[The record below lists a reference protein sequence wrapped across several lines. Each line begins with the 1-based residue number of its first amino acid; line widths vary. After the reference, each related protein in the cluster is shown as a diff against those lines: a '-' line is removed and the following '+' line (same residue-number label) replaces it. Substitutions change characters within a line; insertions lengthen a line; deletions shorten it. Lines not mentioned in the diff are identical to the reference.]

1 MESDPTPGDPDEVRE
16 LADALQTFADD
27 VSEALGRVRGL
38 ASDRAVQ
45 DWAGLSA
52 EAFRSEFDGVPG
64 NLTKLRDSYDLCAQ
78 ALQTYWP
85 KLQTA
90 QGQAD
95 RALDRA
101 IAAQADLTSAQA
113 SLGDAQS
120 WVSRAGDESDR
131 LQREGERDNAPPPDE
146 AEVRAAT
153 RDRQAADSARD
164 AAQSRVDTAQD
175 SLDAARELARQA
187 REMREEAAR
196 EAARDIDEASDAGIQ
211 NRKWWQK
218 AVHWVTENWDTIV
231 DVCKVIVAVLGIVVM
246 IIGGP
251 LALIVLAAALVV
263 LADTLIKY
271 SRGEAS
277 LWDVA
282 FSALDCIPGMKGL
295 TTLGG
300 LARGMRGLASGGL
313 RGMALG
319 TRGLGQQVRGMGRG
333 IRSLFSRGDPIDMAT
348 GEVVLSAADVELPGV
363 LPLILER
370 HHRTSVRSGT
380 WFGRSWASTLDQR
393 LALDADADGV
403 RLCADDG
410 MTLYYPRPLPD
421 EPVFPVEGPRWA
433 LAWSGRPEDPLVVH
447 QRDTGRSLHFAAVPG
462 RRGGELPL
470 TAMTDRNG
478 NRIDVAYA
486 ADGTPTDV
494 VHSAGYHVGITTHRR
509 RITQLRLLSD
519 PERPVLLRYGYDAA
533 GNLASVTNSSG
544 RPLTFSYD
552 ARRRLTRWEDPN
564 GTWHAYTYDEH
575 GRCTATDGTG
585 GALAS
590 RIVHDP
596 ATHRTLFTDSLGET
610 TVYQF
615 DDAYH
620 LLTETD
626 PLGHHTHRTWDR
638 YDRLLTVTDPLG
650 RTTTHTYDEH
660 GALLTATRPDGA
672 RVTVT
677 RDASGLPTEV
687 VREDGA
693 RWRQEHDAR
702 GNLVAVTDP
711 SGACTTYTYDD
722 RGGHASTTDPLGHTT
737 RIRNDAA
744 GLTVAV
750 TDPTGA
756 TGTVTR
762 DAFGRPVAVTDPT
775 GATVTTTWSVEGHPL
790 TVTDPTGAER
800 RWTRDAGGNPVAYTD
815 ESGRTTRWT
824 YGPFDLPVSQVLPDG
839 TRHDF
844 VRDTE
849 LRIRRVTAPGGL
861 AWSHTYDAAGRLV
874 AQSDYDGRALTY
886 TYDPAGA
893 LLSRTNALG
902 QTVSYT
908 YDAVGAMTARDAD
921 GRRTDYVYDAA
932 GRPVAATGPDARIT
946 FERDVLGRVLAET
959 VGDRTVRHAYDP
971 LGRPVGR
978 TTPTGH
984 HSVTRY
990 DAAGRPAE
998 LRTGARVLRF
1008 DRDHAGR
1015 ETARTLGH
1023 DLAVHQTWDDRG
1035 LLTGQTLTAG
1045 GRTLHSRSWTHRPDR
1060 APASVAEL
1068 PGGRTDFTLDAL
1080 NRITEAAGPGGTEAY
1095 AYDPLGNQ
1103 AAARWPDEDTGAAGP
1118 RAYAGTRVLTAGAVH
1133 HEYDAAGRTV
1143 LRRRKRLSRKP
1154 ETWRYAWDAEDR
1166 LTEVTTPD
1174 GTRWRYLYDPFDRRT
1189 AKQRLAPDG
1198 TVAEQ
1203 VTYAWSGS
1211 TLIEQTTT
1219 GAGDSA
1225 GTTLTWDHHEL
1236 RPVAQTERR
1245 AAPPTASPTAP
1256 PTTPPTDLAT
1266 ASDSEIDARFHAIV
1280 TGLTGAPTELVD
1292 DTGRIAWQAR
1302 ATVWGVTTAAPGA
1315 TTDTPLRFPG
1325 QYADDETGWHY
1336 NLHRHYDPATARYT
1350 TPDPLGLGP
1359 VRNPVAYVDNP
1370 QTHADPLGLAPC
1382 TPIEINWGRPDG
1394 QIVLS
1399 GHGGIYTGDMSLV
1412 TVPEGTWLHFYS
1424 RHGESLENF
1433 LGNRIEMANPT
1444 PVRVWGPGTRVP
1456 DYLLFPPN
1464 GLSLVGAPRT
1474 VTEPTRLSALIG
1486 PNMGTVHWA
1495 ACRSLL

>member
-1 MESDPTPGDPDEVRE
+1 MDSDPTPGDPEEVRL
-16 LADALQTFADD
+16 LADELQTFSDD
-27 VSEALGRVRGL
+27 VAEALGKVRGL

-64 NLTKLRDSYDLCAQ
+64 NLEKLRDSYDLCAQ
-78 ALQTYWP
+78 ALGTYWP
-85 KLQTA
+85 KLQAA

-101 IAAQADLTSAQA
+101 IAAQADLTSAQGA
-113 SLGDAQS
+113 LGDAQD
-120 WVSRAGDESDR
+120 WVGRAGDEAER
-131 LQREGERDNAPPPDE
+131 LQREGERAGAPAPDE

-153 RDRQAADSARD
+153 RDRQAADQARESAQ
-164 AAQSRVDTAQD
+164 ARVDTAQD

-231 DVCKVIVAVLGIVVM
+231 DVCKVIVAVLGVVVM

-251 LALIVLAAALVV
+251 LAWVVLAAALVV
-263 LADTLIKY
+263 LADTLVKY
-271 SRGEAS
+271 SRGEAG
-277 LWDVA
+277 LLDVA
-282 FSALDCIPGMKGL
+282 FAALDCIPGMKGL

-300 LARGMRGLASGGL
+300 LARGARGLASGGL

-319 TRGLGQQVRGMGRG
+319 ARGLGQRIRGMGRG
-333 IRSLFSRGDPIDMAT
+333 IRSLFSRGDPVDMAT
-348 GEVVLSAADVELPGV
+348 GDVVMSATDVELPGV
-363 LPLILER
+363 LPLVLER

-393 LALDADADGV
+393 LALDADGA
-403 RLCADDG
+403 RLCTEDG
-410 MTLYYPRPLPD
+410 MTLYYPRPLPG
-421 EPVFPVEGPRWA
+421 EPVYPVEGPRWA
-433 LAWSGRPEDPLVVH
+433 LRWSGNPQDPLVVH
-447 QRDTGRSLHFAAVPG
+447 QRETGRSLHFSVVPG

-470 TAMTDRNG
+470 TALTDRNG
-478 NRIDVAYA
+478 NRIRVEYDDEGA
-486 ADGTPTDV
+486 PTDV
-494 VHSAGYHVGITTHRR
+494 VHDAGYHVGITTHQR
-509 RITQLRLLSD
+509 RITELRLLSD
-519 PERPVLLRYGYDAA
+519 PEHPLLLRYGYDRA
-533 GNLASVTNSSG
+533 GNLTSVTNSSG
-544 RPLTFSYD
+544 LPLTFAYD
-552 ARRRLTRWEDPN
+552 HKRRLTRWEDRN
-564 GTWHAYTYDEH
+564 GTWYAYTYDAQ
-575 GRCTATDGTG
+575 GRCVATDGTG

-590 RIVHDP
+590 RIAYDP
-596 ATHRTLFTDSLGET
+596 ATHRTLFTDSLGNT

-615 DDAYH
+615 NDSYQ
-620 LLTETD
+620 LVTETD
-626 PLGHHTHRTWDR
+626 PEGHHTHRTWDR
-638 YDRLLTVTDPLG
+638 FDHLLTYTDALG
-650 RTTTHTYDEH
+650 HTTCHTYDDH
-660 GALLTATRPDGA
+660 GALLTLTRPDGG

-677 RDASGLPTEV
+677 RDDELGLPTEV

-693 RWRQEHDAR
+693 RWLQEYDERGNPLTVTDPAGARTTYTHDAR
-702 GNLVAVTDP
+702 GAHT
-711 SGACTTYTYDD
+711 
-722 RGGHASTTDPLGHTT
+722 STTDPLGHTT

-744 GLTVAV
+744 GLTVAL

-762 DAFGRPVAVTDPT
+762 DAFGRAVAVTDPT
-775 GATVTTTWSVEGHPL
+775 GATATTTWSTEGHPL
-790 TVTDPTGAER
+790 TSTDASGAER
-800 RWTRDAGGNPVAYTD
+800 RWTRDAEGNPVAYTD

-824 YGPFDLPVSQVLPDG
+824 YGPFDLPVSQTLPDG

-844 VRDTE
+844 ERDTE
-849 LRIRRVTAPGGL
+849 LRVRRVTAPGGL
-861 AWSHTYDAAGRLV
+861 AWHQTYDALGRLV
-874 AQSDYDGRALTY
+874 AQSDFDGRTLTY
-886 TYDPAGA
+886 TYDPSGA

-902 QTVSYT
+902 QRVAYT
-908 YDAVGAMTARDAD
+908 YDANGALTGRDAD
-921 GRRTDYVYDAA
+921 GRRTDYRLDAA
-932 GRPVAATGPDARIT
+932 GRPVEAYGPDARVTI
-946 FERDVLGRVLAET
+946 ERDVLGRVLAET
-959 VGDRTVRHAYDP
+959 VGDRTVRHTYDP

-978 TTPTGH
+978 TTPAGH
-984 HSVTRY
+984 HSATRY

-998 LRTGARVLRF
+998 LRTGTRLLRF

-1015 ETARTLGH
+1015 ETARTLGPGLTLH
-1023 DLAVHQTWDDRG
+1023 HTWDERG
-1035 LLTGQTLTAG
+1035 LLTGQTLTAPG
-1045 GRTLHSRSWTHRPDR
+1045 GTPVSRTWTHHADR
-1060 APASVAEL
+1060 TPASVTEPAA
-1068 PGGRTDFTLDAL
+1068 GRTDFTLDAL
-1080 NRITEAAGPGGTEAY
+1080 NRITGTTGPGGPEAY

-1103 AAARWPDEDTGAAGP
+1103 TAAQWPDEDTATTGA
-1118 RAYAGTRVLTAGAVH
+1118 REYAGTRVLTAGAVH

-1154 ETWRYAWDAEDR
+1154 ETWRYEWDAEDR
-1166 LTEVTTPD
+1166 LTQVTTPD

-1189 AKQRLAPDG
+1189 AKQRLAADG

-1203 VTYAWSGS
+1203 TTYAWSGS

-1219 GAGDSA
+1219 SA
-1225 GTTLTWDHHEL
+1225 ADPTATTLTWDHHEL

-1245 AAPPTASPTAP
+1245 APAPFDAATAP
-1256 PTTPPTDLAT
+1256 
-1266 ASDSEIDARFHAIV
+1266 DSEIDARFHAIV

-1292 DTGRIAWQAR
+1292 DSGRIAWQAR
-1302 ATVWGVTTAAPGA
+1302 ATVWGVTTTAPGA

-1350 TPDPLGLGP
+1350 SPDPLGLAP
-1359 VRNPVAYVDNP
+1359 ARNPVAYVENP

-1382 TPIEINWGRPDG
+1382 PIDVNYGRPDG

-1399 GHGGIYTGDMSLV
+1399 GHGGIGAADPSLV

-1424 RHGESLENF
+1424 RHGESIDNF
-1433 LGNRIEMANPT
+1433 LGNRIEMANPV
-1444 PVRVWGPGTRVP
+1444 PVRVWGPGSRVP
-1456 DYLLFPPN
+1456 DYHLYPPD

-1486 PNMGTVHWA
+1486 PNMGPVHWA
-1495 ACRSLL
+1495 ACRSVL